1 MSAFRLFCGLGGTA
15 SITLVKAVNAS
26 GRIDQFLLA
35 GKERVACRTNF
46 YMQVVFHSRPGLK
59 SAAAGT
65 DDGYFT
71 VVWMYFWFHNI
82 SLPSP

>member
-15 SITLVKAVNAS
+15 SVTLVKAVNAS
-26 GRIDQFLLA
+26 GRIDQLLLA
-35 GKERVACRTNF
+35 GKERVAGRTNF
-46 YMQVVFHSRPGLK
+46 YMQVVFHRRPCLK
-59 SAAAGT
+59 CAAAGAN
-65 DDGYFT
+65 DRYFA